1 MKKNVSNFIFFFIE
15 QKIKILLQVSILEPF
30 RPGAVPS
37 CPKPPSPVSPNKSH
51 RVLVSNFFS
60 RFEVGALCS
69 LYVIKLFMM
78 FITSQ
83 WDGNYKTACC
93 SVELLLYVS
102 VINHKVV

>member
-1 MKKNVSNFIFFFIE
+1 MKKNVSNFIFLIE
-15 QKIKILLQVSILEPF
+15 QKIKILLQVSILDPF

-37 CPKPPSPVSPNKSH
+37 RPRPPSPVSPNKSH
-51 RVLVSNFFS
+51 PVLVSNFFS